1 MTGLERDQDADLM
14 LRVQRGEVEA
24 FEALVD
30 KYRQPI
36 FHFIFRTLPDAE
48 EAADLAQAVFV
59 QAWKAA
65 PRYQV
70 RSRFSTWLFTIA
82 RNLCLNELRRRGR
95 HPVESLDAPVE
106 GTEDQPRERE
116 LADTRSRGVE
126 DALLVRELEA
136 KVDEAVADLPEAQ
149 RTALLLFKDQELP
162 YDEIGRVLG
171 VSVSATKSL
180 IHRARETLKRRLK
193 AYLGTGEWTPP
204 PGEETFP
211 RPRS

>member
-1 MTGLERDQDADLM
+1 MSVEPDEDAALM
-14 LRVQRGEVEA
+14 LRVQQGDLDA
-24 FEALVD
+24 FESLVT

-36 FHFIFRTLPDAE
+36 FHFIYRTLLDPDE
-48 EAADLAQAVFV
+48 TEDLAQAVFV

-95 HPVESLDAPVE
+95 HPTESLDAPVE
-106 GTEDQPRERE
+106 GTDSPREHDH
-116 LADTRSRGVE
+116 LDTRTKGVE
-126 DALLVRELEA
+126 DSVLTHELEA
-136 KVDEAVADLPEAQ
+136 KVGEAVADLPEAQ

-162 YDEIGRVLG
+162 YEEIGRVMG

-193 AYLGTGEWTPP
+193 NYLGTGDWTSAH
-204 PGEETFP
+204 GRETLP
-211 RPRS
+211 DSRG

>member
-1 MTGLERDQDADLM
+1 MNGAGHDEDADLM
-14 LRVQRGEVEA
+14 LRVQRGDLDA
-24 FEALVD
+24 FETLVN
-30 KYRQPI
+30 KYRQPV
-36 FHFIFRTLPDAE
+36 FNFIYRSLPERE

-70 RSRFSTWLFTIA
+70 RSRFTTWLFTIA

-95 HPVESLDAPVE
+95 HPVESLDAPIE
-106 GTEDQPRERE
+106 GTDASRQRE
-116 LADTRSRGVE
+116 LADTRSRGVT
-126 DALLVRELEA
+126 DSVLVHELEA
-136 KVDEAVADLPEAQ
+136 RVDEAVADLPEAQ
-149 RTALLLFKDQELP
+149 RTALLLFKDEDLA

-193 AYLGTGEWTPP
+193 AYLGTGEWTRQDGPETL
-204 PGEETFP
+204 PGP
-211 RPRS
+211 RG